1 MEAVPETIIRQIDT
15 IIRELQELQ
24 RLLSAQARPTNGNLT
39 DQLYGALG
47 RGSWEEYDLHLD
59 WQRFSA

>member
-15 IIRELQELQ
+15 IIRQLQELQ
-24 RLLSAQARPTNGNLT
+24 QLLSAQARPANGNLT

-47 RGSWEEYDLHLD
+47 QGPWKEYDLHLD
-59 WQRFSA
+59 RQHFPV